1 MDAFAGVLI
10 VQSMM
15 AYRFSIRFGILPGV
29 ICGLYFG
36 ANIPAGLP
44 AQSAGLEGKLVC

>member
-15 AYRFSIRFGILPGV
+15 AYWFSMRFGILPGV
-29 ICGLYFG
+29 ICSMYFG
-36 ANIPAGLP
+36 ANILAGLP
-44 AQSAGLEGKLVC
+44 AQSAGLKGK